1 MKNQLLILAS
11 TLLLGAAAH
20 AQAACD
26 ATLVKDLIG
35 KRFDAATE
43 KDAKARAGADIV
55 RSTQPGGIFMTK
67 EGKKDNRLSIMVDGE
82 GNIKSIDCN

>member
-55 RSTQPGGIFMTK
+55 RSTSPGGIFVTK
-67 EGKKDNRLSIMVDGE
+67 DLNKSRLSITVDND
-82 GNIKSIDCN
+82 GNIKSISCN